1 MAYTVKAVA
10 EMVGVSVRALH
21 HYDHIGL
28 LRPASVSPAGYRL
41 YSDADLERLQQIMFF
56 RELDFPLAEIRQIIA
71 GPGFDRRQALVE
83 HRRLLRQR
91 RRRLDDLLRS
101 VDRTIMAMDAGT
113 PMEAS
118 EMFKGFDEKQ
128 QEEYAREARQRWGD
142 KNVDESERRV
152 AGYTKAD
159 WEDVQRESGEIVNGM
174 AALMERDP
182 SDPEVQ
188 ALVER
193 WFRLINHRFYDCSL
207 EIFRGLGDL
216 YVDDARFTAFYDK
229 VRPGLAAFTR
239 AAMHAYCDKAE
250 AS

>member
-1 MAYTVKAVA
+1 
-10 EMVGVSVRALH
+10 
-21 HYDHIGL
+21 
-28 LRPASVSPAGYRL
+28 
-41 YSDADLERLQQIMFF
+41 
-56 RELDFPLAEIRQIIA
+56 
-71 GPGFDRRQALVE
+71 
-83 HRRLLRQR
+83 
-91 RRRLDDLLRS
+91 
-101 VDRTIMAMDAGT
+101 MAMDAGT

-118 EMFKGFDEKQ
+118 EMFKGFDGKQ

-142 KNVDESERRV
+142 KNVDESERR
-152 AGYTKAD
+152 AASYTKAD
-159 WEDVQRESGEIVNGM
+159 WEDVQRESGEIINGM

-239 AAMHAYCDKAE
+239 AAMHAYCDRAE
-250 AS
+250 TS